1 MLLDMEKLNKEIR
14 EVRRK
19 VQGANKKKT
28 KIILLTSCMIT
39 LITLMTLMTLISLIY
54 SVSLIYLKKDLEV
67 FYAKATAALFSRANG
82 QFARFQVVSSQ
93 QRPDQ
98 EDLVRRD
105 LSCSDLI
112 FKQQGC

>member
-39 LITLMTLMTLISLIY
+39 LMTLISLIY
-54 SVSLIYLKKDLEV
+54 LVSLISLKKVLEV

-82 QFARFQVVSSQ
+82 QFARF
-93 QRPDQ
+93 
-98 EDLVRRD
+98 
-105 LSCSDLI
+105 
-112 FKQQGC
+112 

>member
-1 MLLDMEKLNKEIR
+1 MLLDMEKLNKEIW

-39 LITLMTLMTLISLIY
+39 LISLISLI
-54 SVSLIYLKKDLEV
+54 KDIKV

>member
-39 LITLMTLMTLISLIY
+39 LITLITLISLIFLI
-54 SVSLIYLKKDLEV
+54 SLISLKKDLEV

-82 QFARFQVVSSQ
+82 QFARF
-93 QRPDQ
+93 
-98 EDLVRRD
+98 
-105 LSCSDLI
+105 
-112 FKQQGC
+112 

>member
-28 KIILLTSCMIT
+28 KIILLTSCMITLIT

-82 QFARFQVVSSQ
+82 QFARF
-93 QRPDQ
+93 
-98 EDLVRRD
+98 
-105 LSCSDLI
+105 
-112 FKQQGC
+112 

>member
-39 LITLMTLMTLISLIY
+39 LITLITLIFLISLI
-54 SVSLIYLKKDLEV
+54 SLKKDLEV

-82 QFARFQVVSSQ
+82 QFARF
-93 QRPDQ
+93 
-98 EDLVRRD
+98 
-105 LSCSDLI
+105 
-112 FKQQGC
+112 